1 MGYKV
6 GLVGES
12 NYQDTIRGCR
22 PGQRAAVLH
31 ELGNPYDRDALVV
44 TVGRGA
50 KLGYIPKS
58 SWLRDAVHVEDQG
71 CKATIASI
79 NSGEDGALGVV
90 IEVELDRMGYIDQC
104 DYRP

>member
-12 NYQDTIRGCR
+12 NYQEAIRGCK
-22 PGQRAAVLH
+22 PGQRADVLH
-31 ELGNPYDRDALVV
+31 ELGNPYDKKALVV
-44 TVGRGA
+44 VTGRGA

-58 SWLRDAVHVEDQG
+58 SWLRDAIHEEEQG
-71 CKATIASI
+71 CKATIAAV

-90 IEVELDRMGYIDQC
+90 IEVELDRMGYIEQC
-104 DYRP
+104 DYQA

>member
-12 NYQDTIRGCR
+12 NYQDAIRGCK
-22 PGQRAAVLH
+22 PGQRADVLH
-31 ELGNPYDRDALVV
+31 ELGNPYDLDALVV

-58 SWLRDAVHVEDQG
+58 SWLRDAIHEEEQG
-71 CKATIASI
+71 CSARIAAV

-90 IEVELDRMGYIDQC
+90 IEVSLNNEGVEQC
-104 DYRP
+104 EYRP